1 MDWVD
6 LPKEIFGTGVPGA
19 IIVHPQSLSSLSY
32 NITTCTLNAGWGSS
46 SIFTDSLQDASILS
60 HMTQLLPSWPDLE
73 VTTSDAFGNLFTEK
87 PLFRNASNFHY
98 PQLRID
104 ISKSWMKFL
113 NPTFVREDNSTINFL
128 STIFEAVSS
137 QPTEYELA
145 WILNVLLA
153 GGLSTTG
160 TEYDAKVFEER
171 AHASKSCKDC
181 LVFEIENSI
190 YGWRY
195 TSQEITTKLA
205 IAVMLTYCILV
216 LAHLIYSAIS
226 GVSSTAWDSVAEMI
240 ALAMNSSPTEALQ
253 NTCAGIVGKTAYQ
266 THVRVLKKGEK
277 HLELVFGEVQD
288 PNADISKLVMN
299 EKYGSIAKARE
310 DEDQ

>member
-1 MDWVD
+1 
-6 LPKEIFGTGVPGA
+6 
-19 IIVHPQSLSSLSY
+19 
-32 NITTCTLNAGWGSS
+32 
-46 SIFTDSLQDASILS
+46 
-60 HMTQLLPSWPDLE
+60 
-73 VTTSDAFGNLFTEK
+73 
-87 PLFRNASNFHY
+87 
-98 PQLRID
+98 
-104 ISKSWMKFL
+104 
-113 NPTFVREDNSTINFL
+113 
-128 STIFEAVSS
+128 
-137 QPTEYELA
+137 
-145 WILNVLLA
+145 
-153 GGLSTTG
+153 
-160 TEYDAKVFEER
+160 
-171 AHASKSCKDC
+171 
-181 LVFEIENSI
+181 
-190 YGWRY
+190 
-195 TSQEITTKLA
+195 
-205 IAVMLTYCILV
+205 MLTYCILV